1 MISKKEFIYEISTI
15 KSKLKSLLDINEIY
29 NSELCLDVSMMYL
42 ESIIPDLYKYPE
54 TKNMIEDYITQ
65 DKYDINSI
73 YSFYVNEIG
82 V

>member
-42 ESIIPDLYKYPE
+42 ESTIPDLYKYPE

>member
-42 ESIIPDLYKYPE
+42 EAIIPDLYKYPE

-65 DKYDINSI
+65 DKYDINCI
-73 YSFYVNEIG
+73 YNFYINETG
-82 V
+82 A